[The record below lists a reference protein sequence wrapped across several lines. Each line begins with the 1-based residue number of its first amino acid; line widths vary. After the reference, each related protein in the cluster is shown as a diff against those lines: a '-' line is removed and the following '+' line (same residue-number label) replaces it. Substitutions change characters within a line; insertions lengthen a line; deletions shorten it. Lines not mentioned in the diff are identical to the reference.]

1 MSKKA
6 ADPGKRHLPD
16 LDIRKDIH
24 LSVLKPS
31 HLELKI
37 ICMRRNLTI
46 QEVFEEF
53 VNRVITG
60 SPASTQRRSMRL
72 SREGDRD
79 DELVGL
85 ITQINEE
92 LARTETDPDA
102 RIGRLESL
110 LRLTS
115 EVLASYGANIY
126 TLAMHQVQIIK
137 QMTALEDTLLNL
149 SRAKSPPLP
158 AARPKAK
165 KDDFN

>member
-1 MSKKA
+1 MIMSKKA

-60 SPASTQRRSMRL
+60 SPDMI
-72 SREGDRD
+72 DMMND
-79 DELVGL
+79 
-85 ITQINEE
+85 
-92 LARTETDPDA
+92 
-102 RIGRLESL
+102 LE
-110 LRLTS
+110 
-115 EVLASYGANIY
+115 
-126 TLAMHQVQIIK
+126 IK
-137 QMTALEDTLLNL
+137 K
-149 SRAKSPPLP
+149 RAKEAHRVTSIDAEALYEIIQG
-158 AARPKAK
+158 R
-165 KDDFN
+165 

>member
-1 MSKKA
+1 
-6 ADPGKRHLPD
+6 
-16 LDIRKDIH
+16 
-24 LSVLKPS
+24 
-31 HLELKI
+31 
-37 ICMRRNLTI
+37 
-46 QEVFEEF
+46 
-53 VNRVITG
+53 
-60 SPASTQRRSMRL
+60 MRL
-72 SREGDRD
+72 SKEGDRD

-92 LARTETDPDA
+92 LARIETDPDA
-102 RIGRLESL
+102 RIGRLENL

-137 QMTALEDTLLNL
+137 QMTVLEESLVGL
-149 SRAKSPPLP
+149 SRSKSPPLP

>member
-1 MSKKA
+1 
-6 ADPGKRHLPD
+6 
-16 LDIRKDIH
+16 
-24 LSVLKPS
+24 
-31 HLELKI
+31 
-37 ICMRRNLTI
+37 
-46 QEVFEEF
+46 
-53 VNRVITG
+53 
-60 SPASTQRRSMRL
+60 MRL